1 MQRELNSEKKQR
13 TAGECKAAKELK
25 AAKQQKSYGNQN
37 DREESAII
45 ISEMQQRINEYE
57 DIINKRDDVTVGTQ
71 ACSVCYEEIN
81 TDRKLMA
88 FGPCGHQVC
97 RTCSGS
103 IQKEPGGKKCPL
115 CRRTINY
122 YLKLEGIY

>member
-25 AAKQQKSYGNQN
+25 AAKQKSYGNQN
-37 DREESAII
+37 DREELAII

-81 TDRKLMA
+81 TDRKPVFRTRMVGYRNVVKSTKDKVPALYSPNEA
-88 FGPCGHQVC
+88 NQHASKIFCGSV
-97 RTCSGS
+97 
-103 IQKEPGGKKCPL
+103 EVF
-115 CRRTINY
+115 
-122 YLKLEGIY
+122 